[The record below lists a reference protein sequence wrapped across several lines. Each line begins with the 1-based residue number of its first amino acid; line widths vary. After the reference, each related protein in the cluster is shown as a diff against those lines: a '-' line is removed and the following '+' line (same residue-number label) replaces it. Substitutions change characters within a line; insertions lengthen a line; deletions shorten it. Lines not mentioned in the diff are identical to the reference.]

1 MEVAF
6 LNKEG
11 DYMGFELY
19 GSYHLCWLI
28 GTIVIVTIVCKR
40 YRHAAHP
47 LRQRIKRI
55 LAWSL
60 VIGEIIK
67 DLYIATTSGISV
79 EELPLSLCGLAMFAL
94 ISYSYRE
101 NQAIGEMLYSLFL
114 PGAISAML
122 FCNWTERPIGNFLSL
137 FSFYYHIV
145 LIVYIAMILYAKEL
159 VPNPR
164 KLWAPIL
171 FLIVSAPA
179 IYHFNKR
186 YDTNFMFLNVPS
198 PGSPLIPLAN
208 IFGNPGYIFGLVL
221 ILLILWIIMYAPFI
235 VKQRIQTKKNEQL

>member
-1 MEVAF
+1 
-6 LNKEG
+6 
-11 DYMGFELY
+11 MGFELY
-19 GSYHLCWLI
+19 GPYHLCWLI
-28 GTIVIVTIVCKR
+28 GAIAVITIACKQ
-40 YRHAAHP
+40 YQHATNA
-47 LRQRIKRI
+47 LRRRTKWI

-67 DLYIATTSGISV
+67 DLYISFTSGISV
-79 EELPLSLCGLAMFAL
+79 EELPFSLCGLAMFAL
-94 ISYSYRE
+94 LWYSYSE
-101 NQAIGEMLYSLFL
+101 NKAIGEMLYSLFL

-122 FCNWTERPIGNFLSL
+122 FCNWTERPIGSFLSL

-145 LIVYIAMILYAKEL
+145 LIVYIAMILHAKEL
-159 VPNPR
+159 VPNVR

-198 PGSPLIPLAN
+198 PGSPLIPLAH

-221 ILLILWIIMYAPFI
+221 ILCLLWIVMYTPYVI
-235 VKQRIQTKKNEQL
+235 HQRRQTKKNEQL